1 MQKRHFVVNLKTGEQ
16 FVFGGKCN
24 NVEHSESD
32 YIFKHVEEDKKT
44 YTCLG
49 IIPRENILS
58 VFSIA
63 DEN

>member
-1 MQKRHFVVNLKTGEQ
+1 MQKRHFIVNLKTGEQ
-16 FVFGGKCN
+16 LVFGGKCN
-24 NVEHSESD
+24 SVEHNERD
-32 YIFKHVEEDKKT
+32 YIFKHVDGNT

-49 IIPRENILS
+49 IVPRENILN